1 MQFVLT
7 RLPNVI
13 DNTSTPWPSKI
24 TKTVKCISIDES
36 FLHITTTVTYW
47 FHYVKRENLA
57 ITETFI
63 YISIILWDSI
73 TLISNHWKKLST
85 PIIQKLPYVSKQ
97 KQEHD
102 LVLSQTQR
110 IWIWYDSKCLF
121 VSIRK
126 WKHDDEDDARQ
137 ILL

>member
-1 MQFVLT
+1 MQMQFVLT

-24 TKTVKCISIDES
+24 RKTVKCIHIKGSS
-36 FLHITTTVTYW
+36 LLITTTLTYW
-47 FHYVKRENLA
+47 FQFVSRSQQ
-57 ITETFI
+57 
-63 YISIILWDSI
+63 ISYRLFLLLDLI